1 MSYPAGKCP
10 GSLDVSFAN
19 RDFHILFFLFPPCE
33 LLMDVKTITWHISCI
48 GLDRKMNLAILQFLT
63 AFFIALIISLIFAI
77 GLRGK
82 RLWLNF
88 LFFFSIFF
96 LITWAGGIWLTP
108 FGPSIKG
115 FYLVPFLVV
124 GVLIALFLAAAVT
137 SYKPRSKKERSQQ
150 GEVMKLDPEA
160 VFGSFF
166 WALIILLFLAVVS
179 KYAW

>member
-1 MSYPAGKCP
+1 
-10 GSLDVSFAN
+10 
-19 RDFHILFFLFPPCE
+19 
-33 LLMDVKTITWHISCI
+33 
-48 GLDRKMNLAILQFLT
+48 MNLAILQFLT
-63 AFFIALIISLIFAI
+63 AFFVAMIISLIFAI
-77 GLRGK
+77 GFKGK

-115 FYLVPFLVV
+115 FYWLPFLVV
-124 GVLIALFLAAAVT
+124 GILIALFLAAAVT
-137 SYKPRSKKERSQQ
+137 SYRPRSKKGQIQER
-150 GEVMKLDPEA
+150 EVMRLDPEA